1 MTLATLQQLRS
12 FTGGDFPLDLEP
24 GQIAF
29 NMAAANYNVPESNY
43 IMYMFIGNASD
54 QRITEGGTVI
64 TTSGSAGKGWI
75 RYTLSK
81 DLISSGTVYGD
92 FTVAGGT
99 LTVRSEGASTA
110 QLVIPDQTETPVSG
124 SSAGSVR
131 WNTEQAKLQA
141 WDGLKWDNT
150 SKVHVGTNAPANP
163 SNGDLWFDN
172 SSATAPDLLV
182 YVVPDVGAAAW
193 VSASYTQAL
202 TALQPGNGVTS
213 NASNQIDTINPG
225 SY

>member
-29 NMAAANYNVPESNY
+29 NMSSANYNVPENNY
-43 IMYMFIGNASD
+43 IMYMFIGNGSNE
-54 QRITEGGTVI
+54 RITEGGTVV
-64 TTSGSAGKGWI
+64 TVAGTASKGWI

-81 DLISSGTVYGD
+81 ALDSGSIVYGD

-99 LTVRSEGASTA
+99 LTVRSEGATPA
-110 QLVIPDQTETPVSG
+110 QLVVPDQTETPTLG

-131 WNTEQAKLQA
+131 WNTAMSKLQA
-141 WDGLKWDNT
+141 WDGVKWDNT
-150 SKVHVGTNAPANP
+150 SKVHVGSTGPANP
-163 SNGDLWFDN
+163 SNGDLWLDN
-172 SSATAPDLLV
+172 STPAAPDLKV
-182 YVVPDVGAAAW
+182 YVVPQTGAASW

-213 NASNQIDTINPG
+213 NADNQIDTINPG

>member
-29 NMAAANYNVPESNY
+29 NMSPSNYNVPESNY

-54 QRITEGGTVI
+54 QRITDGGTVV
-64 TTSGSAGKGWI
+64 TTAGTAAKGWI
-75 RYTLSK
+75 RYSLSK
-81 DLISSGTVYGD
+81 SLESSSIVYGD

-110 QLVIPDQTETPVSG
+110 QLVVPNQTDTPTSG
-124 SSAGSVR
+124 SAAGSVR
-131 WNTEQAKLQA
+131 WNTALAKLQA
-141 WDGLKWDNT
+141 WDGIKWDNT
-150 SKVHVGTNAPANP
+150 SKVHVGTNAPPNP
-163 SNGDLWFDN
+163 SNGDLWFDITN
-172 SSATAPDLLV
+172 STQPDLLV
-182 YVVPDVGAAAW
+182 YVVPSVGAAEW
-193 VSASYTQAL
+193 LSASYSQAL
-202 TALQPGNGVTS
+202 TALQPGNGVS
-213 NASNQIDTINPG
+213 ANALNQIDIINPG

>member
-12 FTGGDFPLDLEP
+12 FNGGDYPLNLEP

-29 NMAAANYNVPESNY
+29 NMATTNYNVPQNDYS
-43 IMYMFIGNASD
+43 MFMFVGNGSD
-54 QRITEGGTVI
+54 TRIDEGGTII
-64 TTSGSAGKGWI
+64 TATGTAGKGWI
-75 RYTLSK
+75 RYALSK
-81 DLISSGTVYGD
+81 QLEAGSIVYGD

-99 LTVRSEGASTA
+99 LTVRSEGATPA
-110 QLVIPDQTETPVSG
+110 QLVIPDQTETPTAG
-124 SSAGSVR
+124 NTGSVR
-131 WNTEQAKLQA
+131 WNTASAKLQA
-141 WDGLKWDNT
+141 WDGVKWDNT
-150 SKVHVGTNAPANP
+150 SKVFVGTNAPAAP
-163 SNGDLWFDN
+163 SNGDLWLDN
-172 SSATAPDLLV
+172 STAAAPDLKV
-182 YVVPDVGAAAW
+182 YVVPTAGAASW

>member
-12 FTGGDFPLDLEP
+12 FTGGDYPLDLEP

-29 NMAAANYNVPESNY
+29 NMATANYNVPQNDYS
-43 IMYMFIGNASD
+43 MFMFIGNGSD
-54 QRITEGGTVI
+54 TRIDEGGTVF
-64 TTSGSAGKGWI
+64 TATGTAGKGWI

-81 DLISSGTVYGD
+81 QLEAGSIVYGD

-99 LTVRSEGASTA
+99 LTVRSEGATPA
-110 QLVIPDQTETPVSG
+110 QLVIPDQTETPAAG
-124 SSAGSVR
+124 TTGSVR
-131 WNTEQAKLQA
+131 WNTAAAKLQA
-141 WDGLKWDNT
+141 WDGVKWDNT
-150 SKVHVGTNAPANP
+150 SKVFIGTTAPPNP
-163 SNGDLWFDN
+163 SNGDLWLDN
-172 SSATAPDLLV
+172 SNAAAPNLKV
-182 YVVPDVGAAAW
+182 YVVPGSGAASW

-202 TALQPGNGVTS
+202 TALQPGNGVSS

>member
-12 FTGGDFPLDLEP
+12 FTGGDFPLNLEP

-29 NMAAANYNVPESNY
+29 NMATANYNVPQNDYS
-43 IMYMFIGNASD
+43 MYMFIGNGSD
-54 QRITEGGTVI
+54 SRIDEGGTVI
-64 TTSGSAGKGWI
+64 TATGEAGKGWI

-81 DLISSGTVYGD
+81 QLEAGSTVYGD

-110 QLVIPDQTETPVSG
+110 QLVIPDQTETPTAG
-124 SSAGSVR
+124 NTGSVR
-131 WNTEQAKLQA
+131 WNTAAAKLQA
-141 WDGLKWDNT
+141 WDGVKWDNT
-150 SKVHVGTNAPANP
+150 SKVFVGTTAPPNP
-163 SNGDLWFDN
+163 SNGDLWLDN
-172 SSATAPDLLV
+172 SNVAVPDLKV
-182 YVVPDVGAAAW
+182 YVVPGAGAASW

-213 NASNQIDTINPG
+213 NASNQIDSINPG

>member
-12 FTGGDFPLDLEP
+12 FTGGDFPLDLEA

-29 NMAAANYNVPESNY
+29 NMATENYNVPESNY
-43 IMYMFIGNASD
+43 IMYMFIGNGSN

-64 TTSGSAGKGWI
+64 TTSGTASKGWI

-81 DLISSGTVYGD
+81 ALDTDSIVYGD

-110 QLVIPDQTETPVSG
+110 QLVVPDQTETPTIG
-124 SSAGSVR
+124 SAAGSVR
-131 WNTEQAKLQA
+131 WNTTQSKLQA
-141 WDGLKWDNT
+141 WDGVKWDNT
-150 SKVHVGTNAPANP
+150 SKVHVGTTAPPNP
-163 SNGDLWFDN
+163 SNGDLWLN
-172 SSATAPDLLV
+172 TSSATAPDLLV
-182 YVVPDVGAAAW
+182 YVVPSSGPAAW
-193 VSASYTQAL
+193 VSASYSQAA
-202 TALQPGNGVTS
+202 TALQPGNGVEA
-213 NASNQIDTINPG
+213 NALNQIDIINPG